1 MQCPG
6 WCWDGGDGRTG
17 PMATEVTGPTG
28 LTSRRSPV
36 RAWSSRLSSLQG
48 LRRPLSKARRVGR
61 TEVGGIVPQDCR
73 RPCCTAS
80 YSGGDGLTGGVG
92 GTVPGRDS
100 QARRGMDPS
109 LTWAPANVSALNALS
124 GEHVWRRRAC
134 EVLERDGTSLEG
146 AFSSRSR
153 RDLARGGVQP
163 PSEAESRSRGRP
175 APSEA
180 EPHPR
185 GRPAFERGGI
195 PLEGAFSP

>member
-1 MQCPG
+1 MQCLG

-28 LTSRRSPV
+28 PTSRRSPV
-36 RAWSSRLSSLQG
+36 RAWSSRPSSLQEP
-48 LRRPLSKARRVGR
+48 RRPLSKARRVGR
-61 TEVGGIVPQDCR
+61 TEVGGIVPRDCR
-73 RPCCTAS
+73 RSCRTAS
-80 YSGGDGLTGGVG
+80 YNDGDGLTEGVG

-100 QARRGMDPS
+100 QARCGVDPS

-134 EVLERDGTSLEG
+134 EVLVRDGTSLEG

-153 RDLARGGVQP
+153 WDLARGGVQP

-175 APSEA
+175 AP
-180 EPHPR
+180 
-185 GRPAFERGGI
+185 ERGGTS
-195 PLEGAFSP
+195 PKGATSL